1 MESPK
6 TPLALCCLL
15 LLITACQQLPPL
27 DRVDTEV
34 AAITTVTLTQAFPIR
49 SNRSSEYIQGGEIM
63 PYVAI
68 SEYYPHCKL
77 ELREIAEFER
87 IVEPET
93 FSVSRV
99 YQQAEFAGF
108 RNVMLAGGGDS
119 GQIMSTTYLFLQS
132 EKQPGIF
139 RLSCMRL
146 DEAFYARHV
155 SLDEMRDTLGG
166 IMTLSL
172 Q

>member
-1 MESPK
+1 MYMK
-6 TPLALCCLL
+6 LIICCLS
-15 LLITACQQLPPL
+15 LLIAACQSLPAL
-27 DRVDTEV
+27 ESADSEV
-34 AAITTVTLTQAFPIR
+34 AAITAVTLTREFPIR
-49 SNRSSEYIQGGEIM
+49 SNRSSEYIQDGEIR

-99 YQQAEFAGF
+99 YQQADFAGF
-108 RNVMLAGGGDS
+108 RNVMLAGGGDL

-132 EKQPGIF
+132 EKQPGIY

-155 SLDEMRDTLGG
+155 SLDEMRDTLSG